1 MALRRNARLALL
13 RALVADRLA
22 SWCIVVI
29 LVALSGALD
38 GAGRLDAQSAAPR
51 AEGVA
56 APAETVQALQSAL
69 RAAVRRFE
77 ARDVAGVLG
86 YVSDQYRTGPFT
98 KAVVREQLMAM
109 YSLYDN
115 LTARVAIDDVRMVDG
130 HAWVYS
136 TGEISGQLRLIGGR
150 AVILSW
156 RRELEVARREGGE
169 WRLFGYQQ

>member
-1 MALRRNARLALL
+1 VR
-13 RALVADRLA
+13 DRLA
-22 SWCIVVI
+22 PWCIVVV
-29 LVALSGALD
+29 LVALCGALD
-38 GAGRLDAQSAAPR
+38 DARGLDTRPAAQA

-56 APAETVQALQSAL
+56 GTPETVQALQAAL

-77 ARDVAGVLG
+77 ARDVAGVLV

-98 KAVVREQLMAM
+98 KPVVREQLMAM

-115 LTARVAIDDVRMVDG
+115 LQARVAIDDVRMVDG